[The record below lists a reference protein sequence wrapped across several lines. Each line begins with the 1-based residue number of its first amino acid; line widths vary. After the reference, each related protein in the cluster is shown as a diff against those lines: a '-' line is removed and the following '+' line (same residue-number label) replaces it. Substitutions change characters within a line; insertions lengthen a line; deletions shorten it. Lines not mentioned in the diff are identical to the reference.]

1 MVVVELLGLMFLP
14 TAVIAGLTHLPA
26 VASLVTK
33 AVQRVRPPAPQPAG
47 PPIEKISSDLRRISA
62 HLDDQMAAVRLPGR
76 ALRVQA
82 TMAAYDQVLLSACR
96 ALEVDPAAT
105 ETPMSS
111 QDRLQTEAALAAAG
125 MRW

>member
-14 TAVIAGLTHLPA
+14 TAVIACLTHLPA
-26 VASLVTK
+26 LASLVTQ
-33 AVQRVRPPAPQPAG
+33 AVERVHPHAPQPTG
-47 PPIEKISSDLRRISA
+47 PPIEQISADLRRISA
-62 HLDDQMAAVRLPGR
+62 HLDAQVSAVRLPGR
-76 ALRVQA
+76 IQRVRA

-96 ALEVDPAAT
+96 ALEVDPAGT